1 MIEVSY
7 NYIIYIY
14 VFNELFQYLFLVDT
28 AAGFRI
34 FLAPS
39 AALKAAAKPK
49 FH

>member
-1 MIEVSY
+1 M
-7 NYIIYIY
+7 Y
-14 VFNELFQYLFLVDT
+14 VFDELFQYLFLADT
-28 AAGFRI
+28 AAGFHI